1 MKKWTKVLVVAM
13 IVAFAVVAFAG
24 CLPEEK
30 ETAPA
35 TEPEDTGEVTEDD
48 TTEPEEQVVEEE
60 KTLLIGYATK
70 SATNT
75 GWVILNNGAQQ
86 AADDY
91 GVELMM
97 IGPPKENDIA
107 GQLGVV
113 EDMINAECDAI
124 AIAPCDSA
132 GIVSAVEKANQ
143 KGIPVI
149 AVDTAISGGEITS
162 YVATDNYKAA
172 AVGAKWMGEQLGGAG
187 NIVMINGMVAQETG
201 AARRDGFYETI
212 ISEYPDINIVS
223 EIAADWQAEKALA
236 GMEDAMQANDQIDGV
251 FCAWDGGTIA
261 VLSALEQA
269 GINDDV
275 VLLGFDC
282 DPNAL
287 AAMLENKVE
296 GDVAQFL
303 YQIGYKGIEASIK
316 AAMGEEV
323 ESRID
328 TGTTIVTPETAQQ
341 FIDDNGL
348 ADFMP

>member
-1 MKKWTKVLVVAM
+1 MKVSIKLIALILVLAM
-13 IVAFAVVAFAG
+13 SVFAFVG

-30 ETAPA
+30 ASEPA
-35 TEPEDTGEVTEDD
+35 ANDAAA
-48 TTEPEEQVVEEE
+48 EEEVEEAVADE
-60 KTLLIGYATK
+60 PILIGYATK

-75 GWVILNNGAQQ
+75 GWIIINNGAQQ

-113 EDMINAECDAI
+113 EDMINSGVDGL
-124 AIAPCDSA
+124 AIAPTDSA
-132 GIVSAVEKANQ
+132 GIVSVVEKANEA
-143 KGIPVI
+143 GIPVV
-149 AVDTAISGGEITS
+149 AVDTGIAGGEIAS
-162 YVATDNYKAA
+162 HVATDNYAAA
-172 AVGAKWMGEQLGGAG
+172 AVGGEWMGEQLGGTG
-187 NIVMINGMVAQETG
+187 NVVMINGMVAQETG
-201 AARRDGFYETI
+201 AARRDGFYDAIT
-212 ISEYPDINIVS
+212 SKYPDINIVT
-223 EIAADWQAEKALA
+223 EITADWQAEKALA
-236 GMEDAMQANDQIDGV
+236 GIEDAMQANDQIDGV

-269 GINDDV
+269 GINDEV

-287 AAMLENKVE
+287 AAMLENKVD

-303 YQIGYKGIEASIK
+303 YQIGYQGIEAAIK

-323 ESRID
+323 EARID
-328 TGTTIVTPETAQQ
+328 TGTMIVTPENAEQ
-341 FIDDNGL
+341 FIEENGL
-348 ADFMP
+348 TEFMPK

>member
-1 MKKWTKVLVVAM
+1 MRKWTKVLAAVLIIALSVV
-13 IVAFAVVAFAG
+13 VFAG

-30 ETAPA
+30 VDETNKAKDTAEQTTETADGA
-35 TEPEDTGEVTEDD
+35 SAETEDA
-48 TTEPEEQVVEEE
+48 
-60 KTLLIGYATK
+60 KLLIGYATK

-75 GWVILNNGAQQ
+75 GWVIINNGAQQ

-113 EDMINAECDAI
+113 EDMINGECNAI

-132 GIVSAVEKANQ
+132 GIVSAVEKANAQ
-143 KGIPVI
+143 GIPVI
-149 AVDTAISGGEITS
+149 AVDTAITGGEITS

-172 AVGAKWMGEQLGGAG
+172 AVGGEWMGEQLGGAG
-187 NIVMINGMVAQETG
+187 NVVMINGMVAQETG
-201 AARRDGFYETI
+201 AARRDGFYDAITEK
-212 ISEYPDINIVS
+212 YPDINIVS
-223 EIAADWQAEKALA
+223 EISADWQAEKALA

-269 GINDDV
+269 GISDDV

-303 YQIGYKGIEASIK
+303 YQIGYQGIEAAIK
-316 AAMGEEV
+316 AAKGEDV
-323 ESRID
+323 EARID
-328 TGTTIVTPETAQQ
+328 TGTMIVTPDNAQQ